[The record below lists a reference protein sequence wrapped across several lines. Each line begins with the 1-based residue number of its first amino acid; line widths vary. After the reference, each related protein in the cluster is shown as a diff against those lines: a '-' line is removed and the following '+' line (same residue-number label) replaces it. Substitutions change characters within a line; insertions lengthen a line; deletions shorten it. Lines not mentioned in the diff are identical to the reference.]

1 MESPAGGFKHTR
13 IPRVPENF
21 GDNWD
26 PFRHTQI
33 PRVPED
39 PAQAAESA
47 ITPTLTWMTRI
58 GNRCVILVVCWLGC
72 QLWYTGAR
80 VLETRG
86 SSISLGTFC
95 RVLCCG
101 MAALLVKPNY
111 EPVREDSEEKEE
123 PRDQEQSLINLGA
136 VWKNE
141 SPEACRAVGLLGS
154 EGSAKPSRN

>member
-1 MESPAGGFKHTR
+1 M
-13 IPRVPENF
+13 
-21 GDNWD
+21 
-26 PFRHTQI
+26 
-33 PRVPED
+33 
-39 PAQAAESA
+39 
-47 ITPTLTWMTRI
+47 
-58 GNRCVILVVCWLGC
+58 ILVVCWLGC
-72 QLWYTGAR
+72 ELWYTGAR

-95 RVLCCG
+95 QVLCCG

-111 EPVREDSEEKEE
+111 EPVREDSKEKEE

-154 EGSAKPSRN
+154 EGSAEPSRN